1 MNQDR
6 ESIDRYHE
14 ERDQKI
20 NSCTSLPPEEK
31 VRVPSIWVFEAYTP
45 SLIGNLQAG
54 VDRLG
59 WADSEALLNPDFPDA
74 ISDMRSTRWAGGW
87 LNLGYIV
94 PINDKQYFSFHRRA
108 PLPSGIAAIQA
119 TIWQPFPST
128 TLLCCQFMLD
138 DSLANSLEQPLAES
152 FETYKEP
159 IGKNTIRF
167 VCVEHQ
173 KQNAVDVM
181 REYLYSLCSDWVTE
195 YFPGY
200 FSSEMGG
207 HALPACELLFFSK
220 QVDFTDSALDGLEPS
235 FLQMLNLHAARDT
248 WASKELANL
257 YLQLAERR
265 SHTPGRAIL
274 FGNVDQV
281 LNDQSLDMYGNDTR
295 EQKVVHRL
303 HDLDRTLSTWVL
315 SLIAQDFVAEMGKT
329 RDAYGSLNI
338 STNSFNTE
346 KLRELDRRLL
356 EFQKNAIPFA
366 HDITDYCERTGWF
379 MHNVSEFEPTRKWG
393 DYEPKLFGDMRQGL
407 TSSAT
412 HIKAA
417 EKQIRAIALQTG
429 NIISTITNEKLAS
442 TNLRLQN
449 SMGCMTVVMLFLTAI
464 MALPFLKDI
473 GNWLSRVLFWAVGIA
488 DKINHTI

>member
-1 MNQDR
+1 MNQEQ
-6 ESIDRYHE
+6 ESIDHYHE

-45 SLIGNLQAG
+45 SLIGNLQDG
-54 VDRLG
+54 TDRLG
-59 WADSEALLNPDFPDA
+59 WAGSEALLNPDFPDA

-119 TIWQPFPST
+119 TVWQPFPST

-152 FETYKEP
+152 FKTFKEP
-159 IGKNTIRF
+159 IGENSVRF
-167 VCVEHQ
+167 VGVEHQ
-173 KQNAVDVM
+173 KQNAVEVM
-181 REYLYSLCSDWVTE
+181 REYLCSLCSDWVTE

-200 FSSEMGG
+200 FSSETGG
-207 HALPACELLFFSK
+207 HALPACELLLFSK
-220 QVDFTDSALDGLEPS
+220 QEDFSDLAYSHSEPN
-235 FLQMLNLHAARDT
+235 FLQMLNLRASRDT
-248 WASKELANL
+248 WASKELANF
-257 YLQLAERR
+257 YLKLAERR

-274 FGNVDQV
+274 FGNVNQV
-281 LNDQSLDMYGNDTR
+281 LNDQNLDMYGNDTR

-356 EFQKNAIPFA
+356 EFQRNAIPFA
-366 HDITDYCERTGWF
+366 HDIADYCERVGWF

-417 EKQIRAIALQTG
+417 EQQIRAIALQTG
-429 NIISTITNEKLAS
+429 NIISTISNEKLVS
-442 TNLRLQN
+442 TNLRLQS
-449 SMGCMTVVMLFLTAI
+449 SMGWMTVVMLYLTAI
-464 MALPFLKDI
+464 TAQPLLERF
-473 GNWLSRVLFWAVGIA
+473 GNWLSRVLF
-488 DKINHTI
+488 

>member
-1 MNQDR
+1 MNQEQ

-45 SLIGNLQAG
+45 SLIGNLQGG
-54 VDRLG
+54 VDKLG
-59 WADSEALLNPDFPDA
+59 WAGSETLMNSDFPDA
-74 ISDMRSTRWAGGW
+74 VNDMRSTRMAGGW

-94 PINDKQYFSFHRRA
+94 PINDKQYLGPIRHA

-119 TIWQPFPST
+119 SVWQPFPST

-138 DSLANSLEQPLAES
+138 DSLVNSLEQPLAES
-152 FETYKEP
+152 FKTYKEP
-159 IGKNTIRF
+159 IEKNITRF
-167 VCVEHQ
+167 VGVDQQ
-173 KQNAVDVM
+173 KQEAVEVM
-181 REYLYSLCSDWVTE
+181 REYLYSICTDWVAK

-200 FSSEMGG
+200 FSSAIGCG
-207 HALPACELLFFSK
+207 RTALPACELLLFSK
-220 QVDFTDSALDGLEPS
+220 QEDFADLAYSHSEPS
-235 FLQMLNLHAARDT
+235 FLQMLNLHAARET

-274 FGNVDQV
+274 FGNVNQV
-281 LNDQSLDMYGNDTR
+281 LNDQNLDMYGNDTR

-315 SLIAQDFVAEMGKT
+315 SLIAQDYVAEMGKT

-356 EFQKNAIPFA
+356 EFQRNAIPFA
-366 HDITDYCERTGWF
+366 HDIADYCERVGWF

-393 DYEPKLFGDMRQGL
+393 DYEPKLFGDMRHGL
-407 TSSAT
+407 SSSAT

-417 EKQIRAIALQTG
+417 EQQIRAIALQTG
-429 NIISTITNEKLAS
+429 NIISSISNEKLAS
-442 TNLRLQN
+442 TNLRLQS
-449 SMGCMTVVMLFLTAI
+449 SMLWMTVVMLCLTAI
-464 MALPFLKDI
+464 TAQPLLEPLLERF
-473 GNWLSRVLFWAVGIA
+473 GNWLSRVLF
-488 DKINHTI
+488 